1 MPIAIVGAGGQ
12 GKVVRDLLRASGQF
26 EIAGFF
32 DQKAGRLPAGELA
45 LLGTEE
51 DLIRG
56 WRQFGI
62 KEAVAAIGSNAIRHR
77 LFQDLMEAGLELP
90 VLIHPRATVSP
101 EVRIGPGTV
110 VCGHAFIGPGAVVGS
125 NCIVNTA
132 ANIDHDCILGDSVH
146 VCPGVNMAG
155 GVNIGEGAL
164 LGTGAN
170 IIPGIRIGAWAI
182 VGAGSAVIRDV
193 PENVTVAGVPARPIN
208 QRGCS

>member
-12 GKVVRDLLRASGQF
+12 GKVVRDLLRTGGQF
-26 EIAGFF
+26 RVVGFF
-32 DQKAGRLPAGELA
+32 DRNAGQLPPGESV
-45 LLGTEE
+45 LGTEE

-56 WRQFGI
+56 WRELGI
-62 KEAVAAIGSNAIRHR
+62 TEAVAAVGSNAIRKR
-77 LFQDLMEAGLELP
+77 IFQDLLQAGLELP
-90 VLIHPRATVSP
+90 ALIHPRATVSP
-101 EVRIGPGTV
+101 EARIGPGTV
-110 VCGHAFIGPGAVVGS
+110 VCGHAFIGPGAAIGA

-132 ANIDHDCILGDSVH
+132 ANIDHDCILSDSVH

-155 GVNIGEGAL
+155 GVSVGEGAL

-182 VGAGSAVIRDV
+182 IGAGSAVIRDV
-193 PENVTVAGVPARPIN
+193 PESVTVVGVPARPVN